1 MEKKLT
7 IANRFKIMKIISPL
21 FPKISMSNSPPIRI
35 KKDLE

>member
-1 MEKKLT
+1 MENKLP

-35 KKDLE
+35 KKNLE